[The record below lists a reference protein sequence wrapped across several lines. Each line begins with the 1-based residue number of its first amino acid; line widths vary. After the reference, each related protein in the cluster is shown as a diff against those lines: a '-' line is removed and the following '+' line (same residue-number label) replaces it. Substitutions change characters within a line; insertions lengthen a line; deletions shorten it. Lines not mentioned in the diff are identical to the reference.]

1 MSLKGQAL
9 RDLVVERLV
18 VAADEIFALFE
29 RTFAEY
35 EEEFLRKN
43 LQQPRVQHKED
54 NRNQQPQEDQD
65 DHFLFPPVPVK
76 TEDEDTN
83 NPSFLHQP
91 PPNPSSAPETRAEAV
106 IRAEAAGEEEPG
118 CSVDLRADHVQED
131 QPFSCSDSDESDEGW
146 GTTSE
151 ISSQCDGQGSNEDP
165 MKDTGDGN
173 IPALYKS
180 LFFPEMG
187 GKKAK
192 RSDSDARKPFSC
204 PVCTKA
210 FESEELLDKHVVIHN
225 NQSPIRC
232 PICNK
237 PCRNNSSFKK
247 HLNIHTEERP
257 FRCSVCMKGFNQKC
271 NLKRHMQ
278 THTEEKSFSCPECGL
293 RLKQQH
299 NLLRHISAVH
309 RGEKPYSC
317 PVCDKAFAQKT
328 VFIIH
333 MRTHT
338 GEKPFSCA
346 VCKKRFRDKCHL
358 KRHIKTHGDQAG
370 AQDELHD
377 SI

>member
-1 MSLKGQAL
+1 
-9 RDLVVERLV
+9 
-18 VAADEIFALFE
+18 
-29 RTFAEY
+29 
-35 EEEFLRKN
+35 
-43 LQQPRVQHKED
+43 
-54 NRNQQPQEDQD
+54 
-65 DHFLFPPVPVK
+65 
-76 TEDEDTN
+76 
-83 NPSFLHQP
+83 
-91 PPNPSSAPETRAEAV
+91 
-106 IRAEAAGEEEPG
+106 
-118 CSVDLRADHVQED
+118 
-131 QPFSCSDSDESDEGW
+131 
-146 GTTSE
+146 
-151 ISSQCDGQGSNEDP
+151 SSQCDGQGSNEDP

-278 THTEEKSFSCPECGL
+278 THTEEKSFSCPEF
-293 RLKQQH
+293 
-299 NLLRHISAVH
+299 
-309 RGEKPYSC
+309 
-317 PVCDKAFAQKT
+317 CDKAFAQKT